1 MIKWGKRKARGKETV
16 GMGQPTEWVTHPL
29 DPIFNERSEILILGS
44 FPSVASRE
52 AAFYYG
58 NPQNRFWRVLAE
70 IFGKSLPTGNDE
82 RRKLILS
89 NHLALWDVI
98 ASCRIRGSSD
108 SAIADVVPNDLS
120 RILAN
125 APIKKIIVN
134 GRTAEKY
141 YLKFLYQQTGI
152 LPTVLPSTSPAN
164 AAWSIERLIDAWRE
178 AVRG

>member
-1 MIKWGKRKARGKETV
+1 MEQK
-16 GMGQPTEWVTHPL
+16 TERLTHPIQS
-29 DPIFNERSEILILGS
+29 IFNERSEILILGS

-58 NPQNRFWRVLAE
+58 HPQNRFWRVLAE
-70 IFGKSLPTGNDE
+70 IFGQPLPTSNDE
-82 RRKLILS
+82 RRELILS
-89 NHLALWDVI
+89 NRLALWDVI

-108 SAIADVVPNDLS
+108 NAITDVVPNDLS
-120 RILAN
+120 RILSG

-134 GRTAEKY
+134 GRMAEKY
-141 YLKFLYQQTGI
+141 YLKFQYPKTGI

-178 AVRG
+178 AVQI

>member
-1 MIKWGKRKARGKETV
+1 MQREMER
-16 GMGQPTEWVTHPL
+16 VTHPIE
-29 DPIFNERSEILILGS
+29 PIFNETSEILILGS

-58 NPQNRFWRVLAE
+58 HPQNRFWRVLVE
-70 IFGKSLPTGNDE
+70 IFGQPLPTGNDE

-89 NHLALWDVI
+89 NGLALWDVI

-108 SAIADVVPNDLS
+108 SDIADAVPNDLS
-120 RILAN
+120 GILAE

-141 YLKFLYQQTGI
+141 YLKFQYPKTGI

-164 AAWSIERLIDAWRE
+164 AAWSIERLIEVWRE